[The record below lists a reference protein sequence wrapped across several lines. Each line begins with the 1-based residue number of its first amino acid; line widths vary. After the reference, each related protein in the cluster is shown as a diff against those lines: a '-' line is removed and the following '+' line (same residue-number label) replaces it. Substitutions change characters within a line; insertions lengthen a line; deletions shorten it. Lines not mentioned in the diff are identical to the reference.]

1 MLSPASGP
9 LERLGQSLVDHPHRL
24 LIERSLHSIL
34 EMARIADET
43 ADWQLIS
50 GALSDL
56 NDALSAFHPHRR
68 SRKVTVFGSARS
80 LPQSSTYQLAEQ
92 VGREAMAAGF
102 EVITGAGGGV
112 MEAANRGAGAEHS
125 FGLNIQLP
133 FEQAPNPYVAAAG
146 ERLVDF
152 RYFFTRKLFFL
163 RESDALVVLPGGFGT
178 LDELFEALTL
188 IQTGRTAPIPVVLL
202 APAASELWQQWP
214 QDLLSGLERE
224 GLIGPDDGGLV
235 SHAGSA
241 REAIDLIRHFYRVFH
256 TTRVSD
262 DGLELL
268 LHVPLAEADLLAIRS
283 GFQDLLSSGDFEL
296 GESCDDND
304 LLRPCLRFDFDQRRA
319 GRLYQLIAAINALD
333 LPRCD
338 DLLHPEQRSCL
349 GSPP

>member
-1 MLSPASGP
+1 MSPASP
-9 LERLGQSLVDHPHRL
+9 KLERLGHSLVDNPHRL

-34 EMARIADET
+34 EMASIADDT
-43 ADWQLIS
+43 DDWQLIC

-56 NDALSAFHPHRR
+56 HEALAAFHPHRTT
-68 SRKVTVFGSARS
+68 RKVAVFGSARS
-80 LPQSSTYQLAEQ
+80 LPESSTYQLAEE
-92 VGREAMAAGF
+92 VGRAAMASGF
-102 EVITGAGGGV
+102 DVITGAGGGV

-133 FEQAPNPYVAAAG
+133 FEQEPNPYVAAAG
-146 ERLVDF
+146 ERLVHF

-202 APAASELWQQWP
+202 APSGHELWQHWP
-214 QDLLSGLERE
+214 QDLLTGLERE
-224 GLIGPDDGGLV
+224 GLIGPDDRGLI
-235 SHAGSA
+235 SHAGCA
-241 REAIDLIRHFYRVFH
+241 REAIELIRHFYRVFH
-256 TTRVSD
+256 TTRVTD

-283 GFQDLLSSGDFEL
+283 GFQDLLRSGDFEL

-304 LLRPCLRFDFDQRRA
+304 RLRPCLHFDFDQRRV

-338 DLLHPEQRSCL
+338 DLIHPEQRSCL
-349 GSPP
+349 EPQP

>member
-1 MLSPASGP
+1 MYPASP
-9 LERLGQSLVDHPHRL
+9 SLERLGHSLVNNPHRL

-34 EMARIADET
+34 EMASIADHT
-43 ADWQLIS
+43 DDWQLIC

-56 NDALSAFHPHRR
+56 HEALAAFHPHRTT
-68 SRKVTVFGSARS
+68 RKVAVFGSARS
-80 LPQSSTYQLAEQ
+80 LPESSTYQLAEE
-92 VGREAMAAGF
+92 VGREAMASGF
-102 EVITGAGGGV
+102 DVITGAGGGV

-133 FEQAPNPYVAAAG
+133 FEQEPNPYVAAAG
-146 ERLVDF
+146 DRLVHF

-202 APAASELWQQWP
+202 APPGHELWQDWP
-214 QDLLSGLERE
+214 QDLLSGLESD
-224 GLIGPDDGGLV
+224 GLIGPDDRGLL
-235 SHAGSA
+235 SHASSA
-241 REAIDLIRHFYRVFH
+241 HEAIELIRHFYRVFH
-256 TTRVSD
+256 TTRVTD

-283 GFQDLLSSGDFEL
+283 GFQDLLRTGDFEL

-304 LLRPCLRFDFDQRRA
+304 RLRPCLHFDFDQRRV
-319 GRLYQLIAAINALD
+319 GRLYQLIATINALD

-338 DLLHPEQRSCL
+338 DLIHPEQRNCL
-349 GSPP
+349 EPQP

>member
-1 MLSPASGP
+1 MSSAPPS

-34 EMARIADET
+34 EMARIADDT
-43 ADWQLIS
+43 DDWQLIS

-56 NDALSAFHPHRR
+56 HDALAAFHPHRS

-80 LPQSSTYQLAEQ
+80 LPHSSTYQLAEQ

-112 MEAANRGAGAEHS
+112 MEAANRGAGADHS

-133 FEQAPNPYVAAAG
+133 FEQASNPYVTAAG
-146 ERLVDF
+146 NRLVDF

-202 APAASELWQQWP
+202 APPGHELWQHWP
-214 QDLLSGLERE
+214 QDLLHGLKRE
-224 GLIGPDDGGLV
+224 GLIGPDDGGLI
-235 SHAGSA
+235 SRADSA
-241 REAIDLIRHFYRVFH
+241 SEAIELIRHFYRVFH
-256 TTRVSD
+256 TTRVTD

-268 LHVPLAEADLLAIRS
+268 LHVPLAEADLLSIRS
-283 GFQDLLSSGDFEL
+283 GFPDLLSSGTFEL

-304 LLRPCLRFDFDQRRA
+304 RLRPCLRFDFDQRCV

-333 LPRCD
+333 LARCD
-338 DLLHPEQRSCL
+338 DLLHPEQRTCL
-349 GSPP
+349 ESLP